1 MVSSSFDIP
10 NGRFYNQICRY
21 AAAIIMS
28 MAYGHEVGQEG
39 DRYVEISEQA
49 TAMLS
54 ASVFPGAAIVNAVPI
69 RTCA

>member
-1 MVSSSFDIP
+1 
-10 NGRFYNQICRY
+10 
-21 AAAIIMS
+21 MS
-28 MAYGHEVGQEG
+28 MAYGHEIGQEG